1 DLAESGFPVYPGLR
15 GAIAGMAER
24 FRTEWP
30 SSAAVYLPDDRV
42 PAVGDV
48 FKNPEFA
55 ATLKMA
61 VDIETRGVK
70 GGREGAIQDVIH
82 WWYTGFVALKIVD
95 FMKTPI
101 RDASGKK
108 HAGLLTADDF
118 ATWKPKLEEPVTID
132 YHGLSVYKC
141 G

>member
-1 DLAESGFPVYPGLR
+1 
-15 GAIAGMAER
+15 
-24 FRTEWP
+24 
-30 SSAAVYLPDDRV
+30 
-42 PAVGDV
+42 AVGEV

-61 VDIETRGVK
+61 VDIETRSAAK
-70 GGREGAIQDVIH
+70 SGREGAIEDAIH

-101 RDASGKK
+101 LDASGKK
-108 HAGLLTADDF
+108 HAGLLTLDDF
-118 ATWKPKLEEPVTID
+118 AAWKPKLEEPATVD

-141 G
+141 GPWTQGPV